1 MADTQIPEDR
11 RYTNDHEWVA
21 SIGEANRL
29 RLGITDFAQD
39 ALGDVVYCSLPPVG
53 QRVNAGDS
61 IGEVESTKSVS
72 ELYCPVDGE
81 VTQVNSALEER
92 PELINEDPYGEG
104 WIVEIESNDDLG
116 ALMDAAEYQALVN
129 P

>member
-116 ALMDAAEYQALVN
+116 ALMDAAGYQALVN

>member
-1 MADTQIPEDR
+1 MAETQIPEDR

-116 ALMDAAEYQALVN
+116 ALMDAAGYQALVN